1 MAGSSFSQS
10 PMASMFDATAQPLS
24 GRLLS
29 MDVFRGLAVVGM
41 ILVDN
46 PGDDLRAYGPIR
58 HTVWN
63 GWSAADL
70 IFPSFLFM
78 VGISL
83 VFSYS
88 ARQARGETRQ
98 SLFRHAITRTLILMG
113 IGIFLNA
120 FPTFEL
126 RTMRF
131 EGVLQRIAACYLVAA
146 VLVLWTGWRG
156 QLAALAVCLLGYW
169 VLLRF
174 APVPGFGI
182 PGRDFPFLDPD
193 RNIVAWLDRK
203 LFMGHLF
210 NDTRDPEG
218 IISTIPSIATTLVG
232 ALTGHWLQTNRS
244 SRRKASF
251 MFVAGMA
258 GLGTGLVLDRWFPI
272 NKNLWTSSFAV
283 FAGGFSLIAL
293 AVLFWVL
300 EIRRWRGSWTTPILV
315 FGMNAIVGFA
325 ADALV
330 GGLTYTYHAHLP
342 TGKTVLWQEY
352 VNFHLLR
359 LGMNAEN
366 TSLLYSVLVVMF
378 CWFLLWPLYRKRLFI
393 KI

>member
-1 MAGSSFSQS
+1 
-10 PMASMFDATAQPLS
+10 
-24 GRLLS
+24 
-29 MDVFRGLAVVGM
+29 MDVFRGLAVAGM

-46 PGDDLRAYGPIR
+46 PGDDLRAYGAIR

-63 GWSAADL
+63 GWSPADL
-70 IFPSFLFM
+70 VFPSFLFM

-83 VFSYS
+83 MFSYS

-113 IGIFLNA
+113 IGLFLNA

-131 EGVLQRIAACYLVAA
+131 EGVLQRIALCYFVVA

-156 QLAALAVCLLGYW
+156 QLAALVVCLLGYW
-169 VLLRF
+169 ALMRF

-182 PGRDFPFLDPD
+182 PGRDIPFLDPD
-193 RNIVAWLDRK
+193 KNIVAWLDRK
-203 LFMGHLF
+203 LFMGHLY

-218 IISTIPSIATTLVG
+218 IISTIPSIATALMGT
-232 ALTGHWLQTNRS
+232 LTGHWLRTSRGL
-244 SRRKASF
+244 RRKAGL
-251 MFVAGMA
+251 MFLAGVAG
-258 GLGTGLVLDRWFPI
+258 LVTGLTLDRWFPI
-272 NKNLWTSSFAV
+272 NKNLWTSSFAI
-283 FAGGFSLIAL
+283 FAGGFSLMAM
-293 AVLFWVL
+293 AALFWVL
-300 EIRRWRGSWTTPILV
+300 EVKRWRGRWTIPMLV

-325 ADALV
+325 VDALV

-342 TGKTVLWQEY
+342 TGQTVLWQEY
-352 VNFHLLR
+352 ANFHLHR

-378 CWFLLWPLYRKRLFI
+378 SWLLLWPLYRKRIFI